1 MSIETFTIS
10 DTNSLSAFGDIT
22 SSIDFTT
29 VVDTDALGYGPGPQ
43 GDPGPTGGNYRHVQ
57 TLPEGVWLITHRL
70 DFFPNITVVDSAGGV
85 VEGEIDYIDRNT
97 MRLRFSEP
105 FAGEAYLS

>member
-1 MSIETFTIS
+1 MTVETFSIT
-10 DTNSLSAFGDIT
+10 DTDSLQDFGDLA

-29 VVDTDALGYGPGPQ
+29 VVDTDAFGYGPGPQ

-57 TLPEGVWLITHRL
+57 TLPEGVWIIAHFLGY
-70 DFFPNITVVDSAGGV
+70 FPNVTVVDSAGGL
-85 VEGEIDYIDRNT
+85 VEGEIEYIDRNT
-97 MRLRFSEP
+97 VWLRFSEP